1 MEIKINIAENR
12 KCPISGSEKISLVFA
27 QKLNVPEDYFFSST
41 YKLVQSQKTGLVY
54 ADALIK
60 DNILENHYSKDS
72 KYDPNLVKSLIK
84 YPKND
89 IDRYDSL
96 YECCKKYINEDS
108 KIIDVGFGNGGLFKS
123 FLSSG
128 VTVKQ
133 LYGIDPSPISQT
145 IAKTAY
151 NVNSFLGGIDDLK
164 KYNEKFDMIILSHV
178 VEHLLNPRVQMNSL
192 LESLSPDGK
201 IYIEVPNAS
210 KFHEYV
216 DLHGPY
222 QEINTEHIN
231 HWTEQSLKNLAHFSG
246 FKCLESCERVIQNEA
261 GDYPVLH
268 QVWEKGQQT
277 FKFDS
282 EILESMQSYL
292 KKSNILFNEQIATI
306 KKNTPVYLF
315 GIGEFSYKILANIDN
330 KHIKGLVDK
339 SPKKIGKKINNLKVL
354 SPQILKK
361 LKNEKIFISSFVSK
375 QLIKDDL
382 LSINKDL
389 IVL

>member
-1 MEIKINIAENR
+1 MNIAENR
-12 KCPISGSEKISLVFA
+12 KCPISDSEKIDLVFS
-27 QKLNVPEDYFFSST
+27 QKFNVPEDYFFPSK
-41 YKLVQSQKTGLVY
+41 YQLVQSMKTGLVY
-54 ADALIK
+54 ADVLIK

-72 KYDPNLVKSLIK
+72 KYDPNLIKSLIK

-96 YECCKKYINEDS
+96 YDYCKKYLNEDS

-123 FLSSG
+123 FLSNG
-128 VTVKQ
+128 VTEKQ

-145 IAKTAY
+145 IAKSVY
-151 NVNSFLGGIDDLK
+151 NINSFLGGIDDLK
-164 KYNEKFDMIILSHV
+164 KYNEKFDLITLSHV
-178 VEHLLNPRVQMNSL
+178 VEHLLNPRDQMNSL

-201 IYIEVPNAS
+201 IYIEVPNAR

-246 FKCLESCERVIQNEA
+246 FRCLESCERVIQNEA
-261 GDYPVLH
+261 GDYPVVH
-268 QVWEKGQQT
+268 QIWEKGQGE

-282 EILESMQSYL
+282 DILERMQSYL
-292 KKSNILFNEQIATI
+292 EKSDFHFKKQIATI
-306 KKNTPVYLF
+306 KKNAPVYLY
-315 GIGEFSYKILANIDN
+315 GIGELSYKILANIDH
-330 KHIKGLVDK
+330 KYIRGLVDK
-339 SPKKIGKKINNLKVL
+339 SPKKIGKKINSLKVL
-354 SPQILKK
+354 SPQILKN
-361 LKNEKIFISSFVSK
+361 LKNEKIYISSFVSK

>member
-1 MEIKINIAENR
+1 MKIAENR
-12 KCPISGSEKISLVFA
+12 KCPISGSEKINLVFT
-27 QKLNVPEDYFFSST
+27 QKLNVPEDYFFSSK
-41 YKLVQSQKTGLVY
+41 YKLVQYQKTGLVY

-72 KYDPNLVKSLIK
+72 KYDPNFIKSLIK

-96 YECCKKYINEDS
+96 YEYCKKYINEDS
-108 KIIDVGFGNGGLFKS
+108 KIIDVGFGNGGLFRS

-128 VTVKQ
+128 VTEKQ

-145 IAKTAY
+145 IAKSAY
-151 NVNSFLGGIDDLK
+151 NINSLLGGIDDLK

-178 VEHLLNPRVQMNSL
+178 VEHLVNPRDQMNSL

-268 QVWEKGQQT
+268 QVWEKGQQS

-282 EILESMQSYL
+282 EILERMKSYL
-292 KKSNILFNEQIATI
+292 KKSDVLFNEQIAII
-306 KKNTPVYLF
+306 KKNAPVYLY
-315 GIGEFSYKILANIDN
+315 GVGELSYKILAKIDN
-330 KHIKGLVDK
+330 KHIKGLIDK
-339 SPKKIGKKINNLKVL
+339 SPKKIGKEINNLKVS

-361 LKNEKIFISSFVSK
+361 FKNEKIFISSFVSK

-382 LSINKDL
+382 LLINKDL